1 MAVNDV
7 HTVFMSLEIPDRA
20 LGLKGWR
27 IRVGSPKEI
36 ELGNEPRSTFD
47 ASGT

>member
-7 HTVFMSLEIPDRA
+7 HTMFMSLEIPDRA

-27 IRVGSPKEI
+27 IRVSSPKEI
-36 ELGNEPRSTFD
+36 ELGKKSRSTFD
-47 ASGT
+47 GIGT